1 MASGHDVEKPDTA
14 NHPNR
19 KVGRER
25 EGGNFGKGEPLIKI
39 SALGQGQSYI
49 AMGAVTPR
57 HEEMMTHGEWLS
69 YMTRKHGHSGQ

>member
-19 KVGRER
+19 QVGRER
-25 EGGNFGKGEPLIKI
+25 EGGNFGKGEPLIKV
-39 SALGQGQSYI
+39 AGTYM
-49 AMGAVTPR
+49 AMKAVKPE
-57 HEEMMTHGEWLS
+57 HESRMSHGEWLS